1 MRTGYWMRPVV
12 AGIALCAGAALAN
25 SPTAAPV
32 AAAIAQIE
40 PGQWQLREAGSA
52 APPRLIC
59 VANPDRLIQ
68 IEHPGLACARTLL
81 NDQPRTA
88 TISYSCPGA
97 GHGRTMIRIETRNS
111 FHLETQGIAGGAPF
125 DMAFE
130 ARRMGDCAAA
140 SLKAGR

>member
-1 MRTGYWMRPVV
+1 MRTGYWMRPMV
-12 AGIALCAGAALAN
+12 AGIVLCASAALAN
-25 SPTAAPV
+25 SPAAAPV

-40 PGQWQLREAGSA
+40 PGQWQLREAGSV

-111 FHLETQGIAGGAPF
+111 FHLETQGISGGAPF

-140 SLKAGR
+140 SR